1 MLLIIIGLAL
11 ILLDIA
17 IAPSETVMI
26 IELLPDF
33 IGYGLVLLGIRRE
46 KEYAMVF
53 HKAMLISL
61 CGTVAGAVLYGM
73 KALGFAGSAAM
84 TILLLEVFELI
95 LMVILVFMITRSFKE
110 LGQDLQLD
118 MKGKP
123 LFYLWLCHAVAIIAS
138 YIFQT
143 EVAIYSLASLL
154 SDVLAMVILF
164 LLYTN
169 YQKLREE

>member
-1 MLLIIIGLAL
+1 MLWIITGLVL

-17 IAPSETVMI
+17 IAPGDTGAM

-33 IGYGLVLLGIRRE
+33 VGYALVLFGIRRE

-61 CGTVAGAVLYGM
+61 CGAVVSAVLYGM
-73 KALGFAGSAAM
+73 KALGFATSAAI
-84 TILLLEVFELI
+84 TILLLEVFELV
-95 LMVILVFMITRSFKE
+95 LMVILLFIITRSFKE

-123 LFYLWLCHAVAIIAS
+123 LFYLWLCHTVTITLS
-138 YIFQT
+138 YVFQID
-143 EVAIYSLASLL
+143 VAIYPMASFL
-154 SDVLAMVILF
+154 SDILAMVILCI
-164 LLYTN
+164 LYTN
-169 YQKLREE
+169 YKKLKAE